1 MRWVLMSVLGLA
13 VLLAAAAFGALND
26 QLVTV
31 QYFLGS
37 RELRLASLMALV
49 FGAGCLIGLA
59 LAGGGMLSLRLAL
72 KRSQAE
78 LAMKNKELDELR
90 TLPIR
95 DGL

>member
-26 QLVTV
+26 QMVVV

-49 FGAGCLIGLA
+49 FGTGCLIGLG

-78 LAMKNKELDELR
+78 LAMKNKELNELR

-95 DGL
+95 DGI

>member
-1 MRWVLMSVLGLA
+1 MQWILMSVLGLA
-13 VLLAAAAFGALND
+13 VLLVAAAFGALND
-26 QLVTV
+26 QVVVV

-49 FGAGCLIGLA
+49 FGAGCLVGLG
-59 LAGGGMLSLRLAL
+59 LAGGSLLGLRLAL
-72 KRSQAE
+72 KRCQGE

-95 DGL
+95 D